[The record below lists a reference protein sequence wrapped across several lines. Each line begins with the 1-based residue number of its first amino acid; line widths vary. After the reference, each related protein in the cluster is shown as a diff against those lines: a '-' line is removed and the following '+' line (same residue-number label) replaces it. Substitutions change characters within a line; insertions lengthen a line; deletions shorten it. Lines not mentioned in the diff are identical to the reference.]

1 MLIKVTSDNEITLP
15 AEVLKWLHVRPGDHI
30 ELERTREG
38 FKAKPK
44 RQIDLSRLAPLAD
57 KNPTTQLPG
66 DIPPAP
72 LAHLIPPDHEPFD
85 IHAVRERMAR
95 SEPRT

>member
-1 MLIKVTSDNEITLP
+1 MLIKVTSEEHVVLP
-15 AEVLKWLHVRPGDHI
+15 SEVLKRLRVRPGDHL
-30 ELERTREG
+30 ELKETREG
-38 FKAKPK
+38 FIIKAK

-57 KNPTTQLPG
+57 KSPDTRLPD

-72 LAHLIPPDHEPFD
+72 LAHLIAPDHEPFD
-85 IHAVRERMAR
+85 IHVVRERMAR

>member
-44 RQIDLSRLAPLAD
+44 RQIDLSLLGTLAD
-57 KNPTTQLPG
+57 K
-66 DIPPAP
+66 
-72 LAHLIPPDHEPFD
+72 IPPDHEPFD
-85 IHAVRERMAR
+85 IHVVRERMIR
-95 SEPRT
+95 GSRD